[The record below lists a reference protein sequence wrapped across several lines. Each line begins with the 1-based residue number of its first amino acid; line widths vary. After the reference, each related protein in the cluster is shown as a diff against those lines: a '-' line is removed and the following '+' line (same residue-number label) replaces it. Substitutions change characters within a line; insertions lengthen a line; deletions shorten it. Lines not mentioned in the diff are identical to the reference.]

1 MTRSQRL
8 VMWEDTYMPV
18 ARNTR
23 SWQRSAAVC
32 SALLATAAL
41 SLNAGQSASARPYE
55 PPPAPPATTPPTTPT
70 ATLGSLPTP
79 GATADPDSLPQLL
92 TQLQTL
98 YQQSEAATES
108 YNQAKVT
115 ADQQRTKARAL
126 DGQLATARAKV
137 AAGKDQVGLLARQ
150 LYRTGGLSP
159 YIAML
164 GGEDPQDF
172 FGNLHLAQHT
182 VETQQAAVDSL
193 TAEQDRLTGLNAQAQ
208 KALDAAQTAQN
219 TQAAKKTEIETN
231 LRQVESLLAGLSG
244 VQISELE
251 ALEQQGADKAQQEFM
266 DSKPLGRDAA
276 VRAPSAKGDAAIAY
290 AFAQLGK
297 PYVWGAVGP
306 DSYDCSGLTSQAW
319 GHAGVPIPRTAEEQW
334 AKLPR
339 VPLSLLRP
347 GDLVVYFPK
356 ATHVALYIGNGL
368 VVQAPHTGSYVK
380 ISPIGANPV
389 LGAVRPDMG
398 AQPLAHYKPRK
409 VPAVKVPAA
418 AKTAKTAK
426 SAASTAPGKAPASG
440 KGTPAGK
447 SAATLRK

>member
-1 MTRSQRL
+1 
-8 VMWEDTYMPV
+8 MPV

-23 SWQRSAAVC
+23 SWRRSAAVC
-32 SALLATAAL
+32 SALLALAAL
-41 SLNAGQSASARPYE
+41 SLPAAQSAAARPYE
-55 PPPAPPATTPPTTPT
+55 PPPATTPPAAPGTPPT

-108 YNQAKVT
+108 YNQAKAT
-115 ADQQRTKARAL
+115 ADQQRAKARSL
-126 DGQLATARAKV
+126 DGQLATARADV
-137 AAGKDQVGLLARQ
+137 AAGKDQVGLLARE

-159 YIAML
+159 YMAML

-172 FGNLHLAQHT
+172 FGNLHLAQRT
-182 VETQQAAVDSL
+182 VDTQQAAVDAL
-193 TAEQDRLTGLNAQAQ
+193 AAEQDRLAGLNAQAQ

-251 ALEQQGADKAQQEFM
+251 ALEEQGADKAQQEFM
-266 DSKPLGRDAA
+266 DSKPLGKDAA

-306 DSYDCSGLTSQAW
+306 DSFDCSGLTSQAW
-319 GHAGVPIPRTAEEQW
+319 GHAGLPIPRTAEEQW

-347 GDLVVYFPK
+347 GDLVIYFPK

-380 ISPIGANPV
+380 VSPIGANPV

-409 VPAVKVPAA
+409 VPAVKIPAPDKASPKTAAKAPKAGKDAPPVKVPAA
-418 AKTAKTAK
+418 PKK
-426 SAASTAPGKAPASG
+426 
-440 KGTPAGK
+440 
-447 SAATLRK
+447 

>member
-1 MTRSQRL
+1 
-8 VMWEDTYMPV
+8 MPV
-18 ARNTR
+18 ARNVR

-32 SALLATAAL
+32 SALLAVGAL
-41 SLNAGQSASARPYE
+41 SLPAAQSAAARPYE
-55 PPPAPPATTPPTTPT
+55 PPPAQPATTPPAVPP
-70 ATLGSLPTP
+70 AALGSLPTP
-79 GATADPDSLPQLL
+79 GTTAGPESLPQLL

-115 ADQQRTKARAL
+115 ADQQRAKARSL
-126 DGQLATARAKV
+126 DGQLAEARAKV

-159 YIAML
+159 YMAML
-164 GGEDPQDF
+164 GGESPQDF
-172 FGNLHLAQHT
+172 FGTLHLAQHT

-193 TAEQDRLTGLNAQAQ
+193 TAEEDRLAGLNAQAQ

-231 LRQVESLLAGLSG
+231 LRQVEALLAGLSG

-251 ALEQQGADKAQQEFM
+251 ALEEQGADKAQQEFM
-266 DSKPLGRDAA
+266 HSTPLGGDAA

-306 DSYDCSGLTSQAW
+306 GSFDCSGLTSQAW
-319 GHAGVPIPRTAEEQW
+319 AHAGVPIPRTAEEQW

-347 GDLVVYFPK
+347 GDLVIYFPK

-380 ISPIGANPV
+380 ISQIGANPV

-398 AQPLAHYKPRK
+398 AQPLAHYEPRK
-409 VPAVKVPAA
+409 VPATRAPA
-418 AKTAKTAK
+418 TAKAGKGTRTPEA
-426 SAASTAPGKAPASG
+426 KAPAAH
-440 KGTPAGK
+440 KK
-447 SAATLRK
+447 